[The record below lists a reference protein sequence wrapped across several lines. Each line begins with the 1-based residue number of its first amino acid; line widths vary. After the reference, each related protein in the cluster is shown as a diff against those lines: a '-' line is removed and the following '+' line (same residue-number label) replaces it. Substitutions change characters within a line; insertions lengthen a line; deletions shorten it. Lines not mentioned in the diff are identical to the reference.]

1 MVRDYTYPGIKDARQ
16 AEPGPS
22 LSCNPRREYQ
32 KHQSFTNLKG
42 GLLSSRAINY
52 PSCSFRST
60 KRTLPVADKL
70 LFFEAVLFSRDYV

>member
-1 MVRDYTYPGIKDARQ
+1 MVRDYTYPGTKDARQ

-52 PSCSFRST
+52 PFLQFS
-60 KRTLPVADKL
+60 VDKTY
-70 LFFEAVLFSRDYV
+70 FASR